1 MNNKKRP
8 AISDNTLTRRYSR
21 RINNNNNVEQIAS
34 LDACV
39 DDIILSIASY
49 LTSCELLNLALTC
62 KRFGARSTVSTKD
75 DKQQDEISETNAVL
89 QNGSRAFARPSS
101 NGTIV
106 LPQHY
111 SDREVIFMEGV
122 IIDHSH
128 ITESY
133 RIEFQNQKSKL
144 NGNNK
149 QWIDQTQVVSI
160 KDMAKRVHQSLRF
173 CITRKRDGDTISIS
187 HYITIDKR
195 WDIESEFVKSIA
207 TSMIER
213 VKAQLEGRDWSLMEE
228 AALQKSLSHLSEEGC
243 LMWREGES
251 WMSICHQFEQELELL
266 EKDVNVEEAI
276 NVSEESAD
284 LLVSMICGIYVL
296 YLFTSCSYVP
306 SPSGSVL

>member
-8 AISDNTLTRRYSR
+8 AISDSTLAHRYSR
-21 RINNNNNVEQIAS
+21 RINANNNFEAS
-34 LDACV
+34 LDDCA

-49 LTSCELLNLALTC
+49 LTSCELLKLALTC
-62 KRFGARSTVSTKD
+62 KRFGARKGTAKED
-75 DKQQDEISETNAVL
+75 DIQQDEISETNAVL

-122 IIDHSH
+122 ITDHSH

-133 RIEFQNQKSKL
+133 RIEFQNQKLKL

-160 KDMAKRVHQSLRF
+160 EDMTKRVEQSLRF
-173 CITRKRDGDTISIS
+173 CVKRDGDTISIS

-251 WMSICHQFEQELELL
+251 WMGICQQLEQELELL
-266 EKDVNVEEAI
+266 EKDVNVVEAI

-284 LLVSMICGIYVL
+284 LLVSMICGI
-296 YLFTSCSYVP
+296 
-306 SPSGSVL
+306 

>member
-8 AISDNTLTRRYSR
+8 AVSDTATLTRRYSR
-21 RINNNNNVEQIAS
+21 RIANNNVKAS
-34 LDACV
+34 LDDCV
-39 DDIILSIASY
+39 DGIILSIASY
-49 LTSCELLNLALTC
+49 LTSYELFSFALTC
-62 KRFGARSTVSTKD
+62 KRFGARSTVSAASEE
-75 DKQQDEISETNAVL
+75 QVEISETNTVL

-133 RIEFQNQKSKL
+133 RVEFQNHKLKL

-160 KDMAKRVHQSLRF
+160 EDMTKRVKQSLRF
-173 CITRKRDGDTISIS
+173 CVKREGDTISIS

-251 WMSICHQFEQELELL
+251 WMGICQQLEQELELL
-266 EKDVNVEEAI
+266 EKDVNVVEAI

-284 LLVSMICGIYVL
+284 LLVSMICGI
-296 YLFTSCSYVP
+296 
-306 SPSGSVL
+306 

>member
-8 AISDNTLTRRYSR
+8 AVSETTTLIRRYSR
-21 RINNNNNVEQIAS
+21 RISSNNNVEQIAS

-49 LTSCELLNLALTC
+49 LTSCELFNFALTC
-62 KRFGARSTVSTKD
+62 KRFGARSTVSIED
-75 DKQQDEISETNAVL
+75 EQQDGDDIIETNGIL

-101 NGTIV
+101 NGTRV

-133 RIEFQNQKSKL
+133 RVEFQNHKLNL

-149 QWIDQTQVVSI
+149 QWIDQKQVVSI
-160 KDMAKRVHQSLRF
+160 EDMTKRVEQSLRF
-173 CITRKRDGDTISIS
+173 CITRKRDGDGDTISIS

-213 VKAQLEGRDWSLMEE
+213 VKVQLEGRDWSLMEE

-251 WMSICHQFEQELELL
+251 WMGICQQLEQELELL
-266 EKDVNVEEAI
+266 EKDVNVVEAI

-284 LLVSMICGIYVL
+284 LLVSL
-296 YLFTSCSYVP
+296 SQT
-306 SPSGSVL
+306 